1 MLELRNTYFAALPAA
16 IQKELKGG
24 LSLKEFDPG
33 DPLPLNTDGGVLYLP
48 INCVAVISIRANG
61 CPSTFLRFSG
71 HSSFIGTARVLSTS
85 KVRFEAVICCGGY
98 ALVMPAK
105 ALTQYLDDKRL
116 SGEWNSRYL
125 SLFLEE
131 VSVSAYCA
139 QSHDSSQRVAR
150 LLLEAF
156 DNLPGG
162 SEVALTHSKLAD
174 LVGVRRETVSLD
186 LVKWAR
192 KGIISTKKGSI
203 KIDQRDRLREIA
215 CDCYG
220 HSSEARLSALELWKA
235 IPWRVS

>member
-1 MLELRNTYFAALPAA
+1 V
-16 IQKELKGG
+16 K
-24 LSLKEFDPG
+24 
-33 DPLPLNTDGGVLYLP
+33 
-48 INCVAVISIRANG
+48 
-61 CPSTFLRFSG
+61 
-71 HSSFIGTARVLSTS
+71 
-85 KVRFEAVICCGGY
+85 FEAVICCGGY

-105 ALTQYLDDKRL
+105 VLTQYLDDKRL
-116 SGEWNSRYL
+116 SSEWNSRYL

-192 KGIISTKKGSI
+192 KGIITTKKGSI

-235 IPWRVS
+235 IPWKVS